1 MDERFPGLSGWESI
15 EHIGPMTRTVG
26 DVALIMSVIAGPD
39 PRDRHSIPVG
49 DVDWTKLPLWK
60 AMLRLPIAF

>member
-1 MDERFPGLSGWESI
+1 
-15 EHIGPMTRTVG
+15 MTRTVG

-60 AMLRLPIAF
+60 VMLRLPIAF